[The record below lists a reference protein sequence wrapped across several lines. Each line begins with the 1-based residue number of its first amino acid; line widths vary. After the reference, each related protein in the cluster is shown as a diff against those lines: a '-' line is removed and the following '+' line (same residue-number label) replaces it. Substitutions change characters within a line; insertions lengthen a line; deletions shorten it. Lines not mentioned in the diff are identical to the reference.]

1 MCGYIQV
8 PANCCFSQA
17 CSGSGPLSESDRA
30 GYILAPEYHLGHLSS
45 ISGNSSFNT
54 RRYQP
59 FRCPCLAWIGHVH
72 ALLRMIPFCPHVISN
87 CVVPM
92 AFLFLPS
99 HTLPLHTQ
107 SSLCETQPCM
117 LGIDS
122 LHKRKKQVAHVLLPK
137 HIPSNWSMHLHA
149 SPCSLFLCMCP
160 TPVVESI
167 VYLKSRMRHRNES
180 RKTKCVS

>member
-1 MCGYIQV
+1 MLVRNVLVASYLPITPTCLPCKVHSSMCGYIQV

-17 CSGSGPLSESDRA
+17 CSGSGPLSESDGA

-45 ISGNSSFNT
+45 ITGNSSFNT

-99 HTLPLHTQ
+99 QAPTHYHRTLNHVFVKHNLACWELTPCINARNKWLTVCTSPKTHT
-107 SSLCETQPCM
+107 E
-117 LGIDS
+117 
-122 LHKRKKQVAHVLLPK
+122 
-137 HIPSNWSMHLHA
+137 
-149 SPCSLFLCMCP
+149 
-160 TPVVESI
+160 
-167 VYLKSRMRHRNES
+167 
-180 RKTKCVS
+180 